1 MMQFKNLTYSFFAI
15 VLAVFTTSALSAQDG
30 NPPREVGIQFSSLD
44 FDGGGGFSAFFK
56 KQKKE
61 NVYRRIRFF
70 YGNISVGEQREEF
83 QFDVSTGIAIGRE
96 KRKMLDSKLEFYQG
110 PEFALRLDVSSF
122 LETQS
127 QISVT
132 PSFGWVLGL
141 QHSFN
146 ERWAVNLETI
156 PGASISF
163 YANTNDEDSRSLN
176 FNAGLKNAVLIG
188 LVRKF

>member
-1 MMQFKNLTYSFFAI
+1 MMQFKNLTYLLLAF
-15 VLAVFTTSALSAQDG
+15 VLVIFTASSLTAQDG
-30 NPPREVGIQFSSLD
+30 NPRREVGLQFSSLN
-44 FDGGGGFSAFFK
+44 FDGGGFSAFFK

-70 YGNISVGEQREEF
+70 YGNISVGEQQEEF

-176 FNAGLKNAVLIG
+176 FNAGINNAVLIG